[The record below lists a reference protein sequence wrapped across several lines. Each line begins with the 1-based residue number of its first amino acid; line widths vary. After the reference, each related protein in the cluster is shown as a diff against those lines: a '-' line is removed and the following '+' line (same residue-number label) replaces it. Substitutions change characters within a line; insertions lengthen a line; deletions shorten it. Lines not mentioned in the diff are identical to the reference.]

1 MRFKF
6 KGLAVAA
13 MSLTL
18 ALTAAGCGDSDSGG
32 SGGGGETDKNITIG
46 MVAGWAEGEAATQLW
61 KRLLTDKGYNVEVK
75 TLDTGPLY
83 AGMAKGDV
91 DLFLDAWLPGT
102 HEDYWKQYGDKLEKV
117 SAWYD
122 SAPLTIA
129 VPEYSPL
136 QSLED
141 LKGKGGQYDGKIIG
155 IEKSSGL
162 YRVSQEEMLP
172 AYGLKDEFTV
182 TTSSTAAMLT
192 ELKKAIDA
200 KEDIVVTLWRPHW
213 AYAKYPIRDLKDPK
227 GAMGKPDGIYTVAR
241 EGFSEDQ
248 QDVTGWLKKFR
259 MTDEQ
264 LGTLEDLMENKYKG
278 KPDQA
283 VDEWLKSNAEF
294 AQSMTG

>member
-1 MRFKF
+1 MRFKL
-6 KGLAVAA
+6 KGLAVAV

-18 ALTAAGCGDSDSGG
+18 ALTAAGCGDSDSG
-32 SGGGGETDKNITIG
+32 SGDGGDNNLTIG
-46 MVAGWAEGEAATQLW
+46 MVAGWAEGEAVTHLW

-83 AGMAKGDV
+83 AGLAKGDV
-91 DLFLDAWLPGT
+91 DLFLDSWLPGT
-102 HEDYWKQYGDKLEKV
+102 HEDYWKQYGKDLEQLG
-117 SAWYD
+117 AWYD

-141 LKGKGGQYDGKIIG
+141 LKGKGGQYGGKIVG

-162 YRVSQEEMLP
+162 YRVSQEKMLP
-172 AYGLKDEFTV
+172 AYDLKDEYTV
-182 TTSSTAAMLT
+182 ATSSTAAMLA
-192 ELKKAIDA
+192 ELEKAINA
-200 KEDIVVTLWRPHW
+200 KKDIIVTLWRPHW
-213 AYAKYPIRDLKDPK
+213 AYSKYPIRDLKDPK

-241 EGFSEDQ
+241 EGFGEDQ
-248 QDVTGWLKKFR
+248 PVVAGWLKKFK
-259 MTDEQ
+259 MDDER

-283 VDEWLKSNAEF
+283 VDEWLKNNGDF
-294 AQSMTG
+294 ATSLTG

>member
-18 ALTAAGCGDSDSGG
+18 ALTAAGCGDSDSG
-32 SGGGGETDKNITIG
+32 SGGGETDKNITIG
-46 MVAGWAEGEAATQLW
+46 MMPGWPEGEAATQLW
-61 KRLLTDKGYNVEVK
+61 KRLLTDKGYDVEIK
-75 TLDTGPLY
+75 SIDAGPLY
-83 AGMAKGDV
+83 AGMSKGDI

-122 SAPLTIA
+122 SAPLTIT
-129 VPEYSPL
+129 VPAYSPL
-136 QSLED
+136 KSLED
-141 LKGKGGQYDGKIIG
+141 LKGKGDQYDGKIIG

-162 YRVSQEEMLP
+162 YRVSKNDMLP
-172 AYGLKDEFTV
+172 AYDLKDEYTI
-182 TTSSTAAMLT
+182 TTSSSVAMLT
-192 ELKKAIDA
+192 ELDKAINA
-200 KEDIVVTLWRPHW
+200 KEDIIVTLWRPHW
-213 AYAKYPIRDLKDPK
+213 AYSKYELRDLEDPK

-248 QDVTGWLKKFR
+248 QDVTGWLKKFKL
-259 MTDEQ
+259 TDEQ
-264 LGTLEDLMENKYKG
+264 LGSLEDLMENKHKG

-283 VDEWLKSNAEF
+283 VDEWLKANPEY